1 MIRQEDIVGYS
12 LYGTPYASDIEF
24 QAGKYINSEG
34 QTIEY
39 QGILLYD
46 MIMVVNQTKNI
57 VKTPVQ
63 GRAGSFKEYISDG
76 DFNVTITGKL
86 SPPDKESVY
95 IYPEDAMNTLIELC
109 KVQDSIAVVCKY
121 LQRFSIYN
129 LVIESYDLPQTEGS
143 HTIQAFTLN
152 CLSDEPVELILK

>member
-1 MIRQEDIVGYS
+1 MIEREDIVGYS
-12 LYGTPYASDIEF
+12 FLGTPYASDIIF
-24 QAGKYINSEG
+24 QDGKYINSQG
-34 QTIEY
+34 KTIEY
-39 QGILLYD
+39 SGITLYD
-46 MIMVVNQTKNI
+46 MTIVVNQTKNI

-63 GRAGSFKEYISDG
+63 GRAGDFKEYIADG
-76 DFNVTITGKL
+76 DFNITITGRL
-86 SPPDKESVY
+86 SPVDKNS
-95 IYPEDAMNTLIELC
+95 ISKYPEDAMNILIDLC

-152 CLSDEPVELILK
+152 CLSDEPVELVLK